1 MYRAF
6 FPRTAERVTCPDFYR
21 VCCLPAAVSTQ
32 GWYFSRLEETRE
44 RLQPISTDYF
54 FILIA
59 CFYSYASFITLLLY
73 ALFVKLKEFQNKAK
87 KDDSFSV
94 YFVQSW

>member
-1 MYRAF
+1 
-6 FPRTAERVTCPDFYR
+6 
-21 VCCLPAAVSTQ
+21 
-32 GWYFSRLEETRE
+32 LEETGK

-59 CFYSYASFITLLLY
+59 CSYSYASFIILLLY

-94 YFVQSW
+94 YFVQSQ